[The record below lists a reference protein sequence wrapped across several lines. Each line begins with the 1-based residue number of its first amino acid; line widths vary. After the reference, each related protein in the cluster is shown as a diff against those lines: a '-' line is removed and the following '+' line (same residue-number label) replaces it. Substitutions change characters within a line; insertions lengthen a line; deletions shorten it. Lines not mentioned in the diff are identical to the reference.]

1 MDLSGENAQREKFRQ
16 ILFEMSQRQY
26 TPLNKSEISEIN
38 KRLEALYC
46 WENERKERYRHFYSD
61 IFNVF
66 IKFED
71 GELPGSAEI
80 FCCNL
85 EMIRREYKP
94 TKNKDGKIVDISE
107 SLKKLYDHAS
117 LEMAR
122 INYSTK
128 RDRSELQQKKIDE
141 ISGKTNV
148 YKSKLDNLNL
158 AVGQLKESTKNMQK
172 EYVAILGIFAAALMT
187 FFSGVGFSSSVLA
200 NIHQAS
206 IYRIAMGIIL
216 LGMILFDIIWFLL
229 EFIKMMLS
237 KGKKDWK
244 PFCVVNGAS
253 VTLFVLVYAA
263 WANMRMYWWHFPWID
278 P

>member
-1 MDLSGENAQREKFRQ
+1 MDLSGESAKRAEFRK
-16 ILFEMSQRQY
+16 ILLDMAQRQY
-26 TPLNKSEISEIN
+26 TPSDKAERAEIY
-38 KRLEALYC
+38 KRLEMLYC
-46 WENERKERYRHFYSD
+46 SESDTKGKYRHFYSD
-61 IFNVF
+61 IFNMFVR
-66 IKFED
+66 FEEND
-71 GELPGSAEI
+71 LSGSAET
-80 FCCNL
+80 FCLNL
-85 EMIRREYKP
+85 EMIRKGYNP
-94 TKNKDGKIVDISE
+94 KNYKDGELIDISE
-107 SLKKLYDHAS
+107 NLKKLYDHAS

-122 INYSTK
+122 INYSTR

-148 YKSKLDNLNL
+148 FKLKLDGLN
-158 AVGQLKESTKNMQK
+158 ATVEQLKESSKNMQN
-172 EYVAILGIFAAALMT
+172 EYVAILGIFAAVLMA

-206 IYRIAMGIIL
+206 IYRITIGIIL

-244 PFCVVNGAS
+244 PFCIVNGAS
-253 VTLFVLVYAA
+253 VILFVLVYAA
-263 WANMRMYWWHFPWID
+263 WANMRMYWWHFPWIG